1 MVLVLRT
8 YLNNMKLIKITNRV
22 PESFHKALKAKA
34 KELGISQN
42 DVLRLLES
50 KIKEIKVI

>member
-1 MVLVLRT
+1 MKMV
-8 YLNNMKLIKITNRV
+8 KITNRV
-22 PESFHKALKAKA
+22 PDSFRKALKAKS

-50 KIKEIKVI
+50 KIKEIKIV

>member
-1 MVLVLRT
+1 MKMV
-8 YLNNMKLIKITNRV
+8 KITNRV
-22 PESFHKALKAKA
+22 PESFKKALLAKS

-42 DVLRLLES
+42 DVLRLLEG